1 MTQKTSKVC
10 FRFFNKWPIHAYFG
24 LISKC
29 PFFYIK
35 PFEYRKSMFCK
46 IVGKNQIGVFLLYWN
61 YAAYLTNKKISLP
74 LNRHWNQPMSTKCT
88 HLLFVTFHSE
98 SKDFIKKI
106 IYHIHVIFLFKAAKL
121 KRPISTKRTHLLFD
135 IFQKANEAFI
145 AKLFIVSMWSFYSK
159 PRS

>member
-1 MTQKTSKVC
+1 MYHFRPLYIMLKRAFFSTKMTQKTSKVC
-10 FRFFNKWPIHAYFG
+10 FRFLNKWPIHAYFG

-88 HLLFVTFHSE
+88 HV
-98 SKDFIKKI
+98 
-106 IYHIHVIFLFKAAKL
+106 
-121 KRPISTKRTHLLFD
+121 LFD
-135 IFQKANEAFI
+135 IFLKANKAFI